1 MQGTCQQEPISICL
15 HEALRQNSI
24 NPKLLYRLVDYQ
36 LYEMEKMK
44 VRSMKDLEI
53 YGENTRS
60 LLLYMTLHMIGIDDD
75 STYKAASHLGSE

>member
-1 MQGTCQQEPISICL
+1 M
-15 HEALRQNSI
+15 
-24 NPKLLYRLVDYQ
+24 DYQ
-36 LYEMEKMK
+36 LFDMEKMR

-75 STYKAASHLGSE
+75 STYKAASHLGTPSNRNEHGDMRCAQKNAILPHLKAVIYT